1 VRIHVCLVSSEAGA
15 KEFVLRKQGAI
26 VPKSIRDHEQWTSL
40 GADFGASAYDP
51 VQHHKTLP
59 QYLLSLRQSCDILVL
74 LVDVRLQ
81 HVVAD
86 VASACFVAHMEFADW
101 PRTNFAN
108 YISSISTR
116 LLRVLSHLLPLLNDG
131 ATEQVMLLPFRTFDA
146 QELRDL
152 REACRDAL
160 VPNFI
165 NTVVSRV
172 EALRNRRR
180 PHRKSG
186 YQDLHYVDDQEKLFD
201 YGLEQHAQ
209 LATGEPHTPTCI
221 LLGTSR
227 FGRWVP
233 TNRHYNVTKEKGEGT
248 EISGGFVGCH
258 DDAYDVPARSH
269 LNIFCND
276 QRA

>member
-1 VRIHVCLVSSEAGA
+1 MCLVSSEAGA

-51 VQHHKTLP
+51 AQHHKTLP
-59 QYLLSLRQSCDILVL
+59 EYLLSLRQSCDILVL
-74 LVDVRLQ
+74 LVDVRFQ
-81 HVVAD
+81 HAVVDIA
-86 VASACFVAHMEFADW
+86 AACFVAHVQFANW

-108 YISSISTR
+108 VISATSTR
-116 LLRVLSHLLPLLNDG
+116 LLKVLSHFLPLLNDG
-131 ATEQVMLLPFRTFDA
+131 ATEKVMLLPFRTFDA
-146 QELRDL
+146 KDLRDL
-152 REACRDAL
+152 RDVCRDAF

-172 EALRNRRR
+172 NALSNRRR

-186 YQDLHYVDDQEKLFD
+186 YQELRYVDDQKKLFD
-201 YGLEQHAQ
+201 YGHEHHAQ

-227 FGRWVP
+227 FGRLVP
-233 TNRHYNVTKEKGEGT
+233 NDRHYNVTKEKGKGT
-248 EISGGFVGCH
+248 EISGAFVGCH
-258 DDAYDVPARSH
+258 DDAYEVSARSH